1 MNADFKYLKESFPL
15 SFNKT
20 IVEHQAVNKVITFC
34 DANTQYLLFTG
45 MFHEVNGG
53 KGITDDLEVYFV
65 NYLAEQLKATA
76 FARASAY
83 VMEDQTKFVG
93 YDIKSVEGD
102 IWSQQNIFVA
112 NEEGRV
118 TSVKDEFTNSSDKNS
133 ICPLVS
139 RYFEKIDFPEDTLE
153 FLKNLH
159 AQVTPSLVQLK
170 RG

>member
-1 MNADFKYLKESFPL
+1 M
-15 SFNKT
+15 
-20 IVEHQAVNKVITFC
+20 
-34 DANTQYLLFTG
+34 
-45 MFHEVNGG
+45 
-53 KGITDDLEVYFV
+53 

-133 ICPLVS
+133 ICPLVP